1 MFACQ
6 GIAHESAIGHAAG
19 IGAFRTESMLL
30 LEVLGQGHK
39 EAMVIRGALV
49 QVGVPV
55 CDVEDVLR
63 ALWEDSDKPLLLC
76 QRGES
81 AVSPDELGTARVPME
96 NKDKRSTFRNR
107 IGSLHIVGPGD
118 ATMFEFKLAE
128 CGCTRGDHEK
138 EGEEGFHSRSQ
149 FCSGLGLP
157 RSTP

>member
-39 EAMVIRGALV
+39 KAMVIRGALV

-63 ALWEDSDKPLLLC
+63 GFGLRAYFFRVRL
-76 QRGES
+76 R
-81 AVSPDELGTARVPME
+81 VSG
-96 NKDKRSTFRNR
+96 
-107 IGSLHIVGPGD
+107 
-118 ATMFEFKLAE
+118 FEF
-128 CGCTRGDHEK
+128 R
-138 EGEEGFHSRSQ
+138 
-149 FCSGLGLP
+149 
-157 RSTP
+157 